1 MQQKYFKPEMGIKE
15 FETEDIMTGSGG
27 NIEHIEIGGDNP
39 PTPDDG
45 GTICGD

>member
-1 MQQKYFKPEMGIKE
+1 MQEKYFKPEMAVIE

-39 PTPDDG
+39 PKPDDSG
-45 GTICGD
+45 IIWGD